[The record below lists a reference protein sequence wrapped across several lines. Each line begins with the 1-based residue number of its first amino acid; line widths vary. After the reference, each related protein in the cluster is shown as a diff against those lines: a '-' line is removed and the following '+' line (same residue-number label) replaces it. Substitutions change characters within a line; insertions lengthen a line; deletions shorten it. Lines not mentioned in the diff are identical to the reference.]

1 MAKKGG
7 AQQLQAEIN
16 TDEEFQQFLEKD
28 IGLLVMDVYT
38 EWCGPCLGIVGSLK
52 KIKLE
57 LGGDNLH
64 LAVCKSDT
72 ITALSRFRNKSEPVW
87 LFASH
92 GKIVNLMFGTNVPKL
107 MRIITEELELDAK
120 YRAKEAQRVF
130 YELDELLPEELE
142 RLEEKKKAEEVIR
155 QAEEAEAKRQRKEY
169 LTHVTDEIK
178 AHITD
183 IGCTI
188 FMPNIGRDIYKK
200 LVDPAD
206 KFELTAK
213 ERKITNIPKEHR
225 EILFLDCP
233 NPIDEA
239 VLDYVLKK
247 DVIINAWK
255 LAEGELRTPEDIL
268 KEFVGLLTN
277 KQAILDDG
285 GNPIPDA
292 FEKEMIEPFTVP
304 GTSVTVKGCWTPHNR
319 TTNAA
324 IIYLYFRSFTDHF
337 LPPDPVP
344 EPPHLCCIFD
354 AYKKREITDLCK
366 EYQKDVLALGYFS
379 SGDPDNTELLAK
391 NIDKYNDR
399 KPAPTDKLVIKLAKV
414 NSNAVLA
421 FNELGPCYISQNAVD
436 GLHECAKF
444 FPKGYVQ
451 DDEEEDDEG
460 GEGGTGG
467 KKKRK
472 RKKKKGA
479 AAAGAEGAEGAEG
492 ENAEGGEEESSSTS
506 GSPEKQSNEGDEPK
520 VEEESHKR
528 KPSKA
533 VA

>member
-1 MAKKGG
+1 
-7 AQQLQAEIN
+7 
-16 TDEEFQQFLEKD
+16 
-28 IGLLVMDVYT
+28 MDVYT
-38 EWCGPCLGIVGSLK
+38 EWCGPCVGMVGSLK

-72 ITALSRFRNKSEPVW
+72 INALTRFRNKSEPVW

-107 MRIITEELELDAK
+107 MKIITEELELDAK
-120 YRAKEAQRVF
+120 YRKGEAERVF
-130 YELDELLPEELE
+130 YEINELLPEEIE
-142 RLEEKKKAEEVIR
+142 RLNAKKKVEEEI
-155 QAEEAEAKRQRKEY
+155 QKAEEAEAKRQRREY

-200 LVDPAD
+200 LGDPAD

-233 NPIDEA
+233 NPIDEK

-255 LAEGELRTPEDIL
+255 LAEGETRTPEDIL
-268 KEFVGLLTN
+268 KEFVGLMTN

-292 FEKEMIEPFTVP
+292 FEKELLEPFTVP
-304 GTSVTVKGCWTPHNR
+304 GTDVKVPGAWTPHNR

-324 IIYLYFRSFTDHF
+324 IIYLYFRSFTELF
-337 LPPDPVP
+337 LPPDPIP

-354 AYKKREITDLCK
+354 AYKKREITELYH
-366 EYQKDVLALGYFS
+366 EYSKDVLALGYFS
-379 SGDPDNTELLAK
+379 SGDPDNHELLAK
-391 NIDKYNDR
+391 NMEKYNDR

-421 FNELGPCYISQNAVD
+421 FNDLGPCYISQNAVD

-444 FPKGYVQ
+444 FPKGYIQ
-451 DDEEEDDEG
+451 EDEEEEEG
-460 GEGGTGG
+460 GEGSTSG
-467 KKKRK
+467 KKKKK
-472 RKKKKGA
+472 RKKKKGSIVP
-479 AAAGAEGAEGAEG
+479 GAEGATEGPDGEPLEG
-492 ENAEGGEEESSSTS
+492 VEEESSSTS
-506 GSPEKQSNEGDEPK
+506 GSPEKQSNEGDEVK
-520 VEEESHKR
+520 VEEETHKR
-528 KPSKA
+528 KPSKQGG
-533 VA
+533 